1 MIPKIQK
8 INVNYK
14 FIHNTLQLQNY
25 KDKKNAPEFIPEAFI
40 ENIGKQLQFTLIATE

>member
-1 MIPKIQK
+1 MRMIPKIQK

-25 KDKKNAPEFIPEAFI
+25 KDKKNASELIPEASI
-40 ENIGKQLQFTLIATE
+40 EILEITYNSL